1 MDESP
6 AGTPQGNLHELTHR
20 INYTDI
26 YVLVTPS
33 DLKLD
38 PLVGKVS
45 DDGAGAVATF
55 SGVTRDTFNG
65 KGVLRLEY
73 EAYEPMALKK
83 MAVRLASAQNA
94 PSHSRSSGRR
104 TGAPCWQ
111 RTAASSVKMSFR
123 HRACHLHGQNLGRR
137 CLDCLWQSSA
147 VQTLLRFR
155 MGCHNLPWDL
165 GRRQGIPRLHRVC
178 TLCAGE
184 NPGDEQH
191 VVFECPGLQ
200 DIRDRYQGLFG
211 EHAATM
217 LQFVWQ
223 DDIRGVAMVIKECL
237 GVYCGTDPDGGQASD
252 QP

>member
-83 MAVRLASAQNA
+83 MAEICGEAAQKWSLKKVA
-94 PSHSRSSGRR
+94 MAHR
-104 TGAPCWQ
+104 TGLVGIGHPSVII
-111 RTAASSVKMSFR
+111 AASSA
-123 HRACHLHGQNLGRR
+123 HRADALEACHWAIDELKARVPIWKKEFYEGGDVWKENAESR
-137 CLDCLWQSSA
+137 QSTT
-147 VQTLLRFR
+147 Q
-155 MGCHNLPWDL
+155 
-165 GRRQGIPRLHRVC
+165 Q
-178 TLCAGE
+178 
-184 NPGDEQH
+184 Q
-191 VVFECPGLQ
+191 
-200 DIRDRYQGLFG
+200 
-211 EHAATM
+211 
-217 LQFVWQ
+217 
-223 DDIRGVAMVIKECL
+223 
-237 GVYCGTDPDGGQASD
+237 
-252 QP
+252 